1 MQLFSLLLLL
11 VFVSLSS
18 QVKACNYTLAIPDRL
33 SGNTSLF
40 QALDIIEN
48 QQFPNC
54 LMVFSAGDAEDVF
67 YSVNSGHADSG
78 LLPIGYFDEFRIG
91 YFDEFRKKFYEDW
104 MLPSTIGFQFSNAS
118 NFWESQ
124 SDVDPI
130 DLGNSD
136 VKAQLAVPLGITMGM
151 WNSGWDGQF
160 PAESIEYH
168 IVTQDQGDN
177 FSNYSKSFSKPIGF
191 RPYILIYKTSA
202 ENRFEEESFQ
212 LFNFLGNTL
221 SEILNDQ
228 QTTLEM
234 QLRGQGVDF
243 FDPPQSL
250 THDLPELQRLTHDLR
265 ELDSSYPFEIN
276 SLIYSPH
283 ELESLTYYLR
293 ELMVPNLQ
301 CARGTCPCPG
311 QNVCSDRCCPR

>member
-18 QVKACNYTLAIPDRL
+18 QVKACNYKLAIPDRL
-33 SGNTSLF
+33 SGNASLI
-40 QALDIIEN
+40 QALDIIGN

-54 LMVFSAGDAEDVF
+54 LMAFSAGDAEKVF
-67 YSVNSGHADSG
+67 NSVNSGHADSG
-78 LLPIGYFDEFRIG
+78 LLPIGYFDG
-91 YFDEFRKKFYEDW
+91 FRKKFYKDW
-104 MLPSTIGFQFSNAS
+104 ILPSAIGFQFSNAS
-118 NFWESQ
+118 NFWESL
-124 SDVDPI
+124 SDVDPV

-191 RPYILIYKTSA
+191 RPYILIYKTHA
-202 ENRFEEESFQ
+202 EDRFEEESFQ

-234 QLRGQGVDF
+234 QLREQGVDF

-265 ELDSSYPFEIN
+265 EPGSPIYPFEIN

-283 ELESLTYYLR
+283 ELESLTYYLQN
-293 ELMVPNLQ
+293 LMVPNLQ
-301 CARGTCPCPG
+301 CARETCPCSG